1 MGYSQLLMSRI
12 KSILKDSDSQWSLLT
27 VVTTTHHHRSPSSQ
41 GKNRKKKE
49 TEKEIVIARYYA
61 RIIYIIN
68 TQNKSSNKFLH
79 IRDAESN

>member
-27 VVTTTHHHRSPSSQ
+27 VTTTHHHRSPFSQ
-41 GKNRKKKE
+41 RKNRKKE
-49 TEKEIVIARYYA
+49 IEKEIVIARYNIRAYN
-61 RIIYIIN
+61 IYTEQIKQQI
-68 TQNKSSNKFLH
+68 LY

>member
-27 VVTTTHHHRSPSSQ
+27 VTTTHHHRSPSSQ
-41 GKNRKKKE
+41 GKNRKKE
-49 TEKEIVIARYYA
+49 IEKEIVIARYNIRAYN
-61 RIIYIIN
+61 IYTEQIKQQI
-68 TQNKSSNKFLH
+68 LY